1 MSHIRLYRIR
11 HNTVSCNVIIVRHH
25 HSFPKQGEAMK
36 CPKCNQT
43 PMSFFQFL
51 FTSKGVG
58 WKKAVQGQLL
68 CGKCGSSL
76 QIRSKSLGVR
86 FWIPT
91 LFFAL
96 LFLIEA
102 ILKSN
107 LVGLLGF
114 TLTSVVFIATI
125 LAAGFLGSF
134 LEWKYFKLD
143 EVQSTNAA

>member
-1 MSHIRLYRIR
+1 M
-11 HNTVSCNVIIVRHH
+11 IIVRRHQSSH
-25 HSFPKQGEAMK
+25 QKGEAMK

-43 PMSFFQFL
+43 PMPFLRFL

-58 WKKAVQGQLL
+58 WKRAVQGQLL
-68 CGKCGSSL
+68 CEKCGSSL
-76 QIRSKSLGVR
+76 QIRSQSLGVR

-91 LFFAL
+91 LLFIL

-107 LVGLLGF
+107 LAGLLGLA
-114 TLTSVVFIATI
+114 LTSVVFIATI
-125 LAAGFLGSF
+125 LAAGFVGSF

-143 EVQSTNAA
+143 EVQSANAA